1 MTQLLETHRHGD
13 VTVLG
18 DSAEVPGI
26 GHLP

>member
-1 MTQLLETHRHGD
+1 MTQLLESHRHGD

-26 GHLP
+26 GICP